1 MNLYNKNIDHF
12 TARYN
17 MAEGL
22 LYADI
27 GAGLL
32 SGVSKKADGSPQL

>member
-1 MNLYNKNIDHF
+1 MNQFVTTDKYCSV
-12 TARYN
+12 RYN

-27 GAGLL
+27 GFGL
-32 SGVSKKADGSPQL
+32 

>member
-1 MNLYNKNIDHF
+1 M
-12 TARYN
+12 TVRYN

-27 GAGLL
+27 GPGLWPDYRKITGIL
-32 SGVSKKADGSPQL
+32 LIANSLKHEET